1 MSKKIIQKKISIKN
15 KKARFEYEITD
26 TYVAGIVLTGTE
38 IKSLR
43 TGKGSI
49 GESYAYVHNNNEVW
63 VKEMYIAEY
72 ENGSY
77 NNHLPR
83 RNRKLLLQKKE
94 IKKIAGKLQ
103 NVGFTL
109 VPLELFINEKG
120 LAKLKIGV
128 ARGKKLH
135 DKRNT
140 LKERDVKRTLDRA
153 SKSY

>member
-1 MSKKIIQKKISIKN
+1 MSKKVVQKKVSIKN

-26 TYVAGIVLTGTE
+26 TYVAGIILTGTE

-49 GESYAYVHNNNEVW
+49 GESYAYVHNAKEVW

-72 ENGSY
+72 ANGSY

-94 IKKIAGKLQ
+94 IRKIASKLQ

-109 VPLELFINEKG
+109 VPLELFINDKG
-120 LAKLKIGV
+120 LAKLRIGV
-128 ARGKKLH
+128 ARGKKIH

>member
-1 MSKKIIQKKISIKN
+1 MSKKIVQKKVSIKN
-15 KKARFEYEITD
+15 KKARFEFEITD

-49 GESYAYVHNNNEVW
+49 GESYAYVHNNKEVW

-72 ENGSY
+72 ANGSY

-94 IKKIAGKLQ
+94 IRKISSKLQ

-109 VPLELFINEKG
+109 VPLELFINDKG

-128 ARGKKLH
+128 ARGKKIH

>member
-1 MSKKIIQKKISIKN
+1 MSKKVVQKKISIKN

-43 TGKGSI
+43 TGKASI
-49 GESYAYVHNNNEVW
+49 GESYAYVHNTNEVW

-72 ENGSY
+72 VNGSY

-94 IKKIAGKLQ
+94 IRKIASKLQ

-128 ARGKKLH
+128 ARGKKIH

>member
-1 MSKKIIQKKISIKN
+1 MSKKIVQKKVSIKN
-15 KKARFEYEITD
+15 KKARFEYEIVD

-49 GESYAYVHNNNEVW
+49 GESYAYVHSNNEVW

-94 IKKIAGKLQ
+94 IRKIAGKLQ

-109 VPLELFINEKG
+109 VPLELFINENG

-128 ARGKKLH
+128 AKGKKIH

-140 LKERDVKRTLDRA
+140 LKERDIKRTLDRA